1 MSYATLSD
9 RSSDLNEE
17 GMMGSKRT
25 ALVAVPALLCG
36 ALLATPATAVSA
48 GAAPPAVD
56 RLSVSALDRLSVS
69 TPENLVSPRPSPEE
83 LRRALARV
91 ARASDGRVRLG
102 SIGRSNEGRPIRLAS
117 VGHGH
122 DRLLYVTQQHG
133 DEPLGTPA
141 AVRAL
146 WALGVA
152 DGPWQRWLRNRVTV
166 DVVVQANPDGAVRNQ
181 RYNHDPAATG
191 PYAQPGVGY
200 DINRFHNPLTPAAD
214 NPVPESR
221 AVLRLWRAT
230 RPAVVVD
237 YHMQGRYV
245 QPDGRE
251 TTASILWPT
260 SPLAAAG
267 PVAASRQLAVRNYD
281 ALTLLARAN
290 VSRYPGGDYEGI
302 ARNAYGILGSA
313 SLLVELSDLPADRVE
328 FQIRTA
334 FVSMIATVQGVADGS
349 LWRIDPARADTIPP
363 RGAPLPGAATAL
375 ARADAA

>member
-1 MSYATLSD
+1 LN
-9 RSSDLNEE
+9 DLNEE
-17 GMMGSKRT
+17 GLMGSKLA
-25 ALVAVPALLCG
+25 ALVAAPALLCG
-36 ALLATPATAVSA
+36 ALLATPAAAVTA
-48 GAAPPAVD
+48 GAPP
-56 RLSVSALDRLSVS
+56 LALDQMSVS
-69 TPENLVSPRPSPEE
+69 TPENLISPRPSPEE
-83 LRRALARV
+83 LRRALARI

-117 VGHGH
+117 VGHGPN
-122 DRLLYVTQQHG
+122 RLLYLTQQHG

-146 WALGVA
+146 WTLGVA
-152 DGPWQRWLRNRVTV
+152 NGPWQRWLRSRVTV

-181 RYNHDPAATG
+181 RYNHDPTAAG
-191 PYAQPGVGY
+191 PYSEPGVGY
-200 DINRFHNPLTPAAD
+200 DVNRFHNPLTPLED
-214 NPVPESR
+214 NPVPEAR
-221 AVLRLWRAT
+221 AVLRLWHVT

-260 SPLAAAG
+260 SPLVAAG
-267 PVAASRQLAVRNYD
+267 PVTASRQLAVRNYD

-313 SLLVELSDLPADRVE
+313 SLLVELSDLPESRVE

-334 FVSMIATVQGVADGS
+334 WVSMIATAQGAADGS

-363 RGAPLPGAATAL
+363 RGAPLPDAATAL
-375 ARADAA
+375 DRFDAA